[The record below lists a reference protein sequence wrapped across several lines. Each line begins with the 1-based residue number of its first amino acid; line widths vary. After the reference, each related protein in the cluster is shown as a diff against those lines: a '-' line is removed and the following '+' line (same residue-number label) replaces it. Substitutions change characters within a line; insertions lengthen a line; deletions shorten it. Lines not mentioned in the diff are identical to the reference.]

1 MKWRVIVGGVALT
14 VTLASTSTAG
24 DAAPSPSPLDSV
36 RVESE
41 RKVGFRRAVFSE
53 NLDADRDGC
62 STVQEVLIRDSRVA
76 PTIGRRCRV
85 SAGSWLSPYDGVIAT
100 RVSAV
105 RVTPLVSLR
114 EAWES
119 GAHSWAATRRV
130 DFANNLTEL
139 TAHSVVTSRVAAQ
152 KGDRDPSNWLPPL
165 VSYRCTY
172 VANWVNLKLA
182 WGLSMDQSEFG
193 RVRNV
198 LASCGPGS
206 ITSPTT
212 SSNSPSTTTPGTSN
226 ASSAAVLLA
235 SIIVAPEAPAGYS
248 RTLFPHWKDLDGDG
262 CDTREEVLIRDS
274 ITPAQVD
281 PFGCQVRAGD
291 WFSPYDGG
299 SWSDRGDVD
308 IDHVVALKE
317 AWDSG
322 AHAWS
327 TEQRTQYANDLSD
340 PRTLIAVTDSVN
352 QSKSDKDPA
361 QWMPPLAS
369 YHCTY
374 LASWV
379 AVKARWGLSMDA
391 TERSAVASGLAKC
404 PATPVG
410 TLPVVSPTVSS
421 TVTTVSATSPSATTQ
436 TTAPSGLVSGFV
448 TPGAFCTPQGA
459 LGASS
464 KGVIYTCKTSETDT
478 RARWRR

>member
-1 MKWRVIVGGVALT
+1 MNWRVIVGGVALT
-14 VTLASTSTAG
+14 VTLVATSTAA
-24 DAAPSPSPLDSV
+24 DAAAATPSSSLDDMK
-36 RVESE
+36 VENE
-41 RKVGFRRAVFSE
+41 RKVGFRRALFSE

-62 STVQEVLIRDSRVA
+62 RTAEEVLIRDSTVA

-85 SAGSWLSPYDGVIAT
+85 RDGSWLSPYDGITAT
-100 RVSAV
+100 RASAV

-119 GAHSWAATRRV
+119 GAHSWSAARRA
-130 DFANNLTEL
+130 DFANNVADL
-139 TAHSVVTSRVAAQ
+139 TAYSVVTSRVAAQ

-165 VSYRCTY
+165 VSYQCTY
-172 VANWVNLKLA
+172 VANWLNLKLA

-198 LASCGPGS
+198 LASCGSGS
-206 ITSPTT
+206 NTSTTPTTASTATSPD
-212 SSNSPSTTTPGTSN
+212 SPAG
-226 ASSAAVLLA
+226 ASSAIELLS
-235 SIIVAPEAPAGYS
+235 SIRVTPESPAGYS
-248 RTLFPHWKDLDGDG
+248 RSLFPHWKDLDGDG

-291 WFSPYDGG
+291 WYSPYDGA
-299 SWSDRGDVD
+299 SWSDRGRVD

-327 TEQRTQYANDLSD
+327 TERRTQYANDLSD
-340 PRTLIAVTDSVN
+340 RRTLIAVTDSVN

-374 LASWV
+374 LTSWV
-379 AVKARWGLSMDA
+379 AVKARWGLSMDSS
-391 TERSAVASGLAKC
+391 ERNAVAAGLAKC
-404 PATPVG
+404 PTTPVG
-410 TLPVVSPTVSS
+410 GLPTMSTTVTNVSS
-421 TVTTVSATSPSATTQ
+421 TAPSATTQ